1 MEKYTQTSIDISSCP
16 EPKLSATAA
25 SADSP
30 VPGKSSAIEQKELS
44 AVRQTV
50 KGGKR
55 PLVAL

>member
-1 MEKYTQTSIDISSCP
+1 MKKYTQTSIDISSCP
-16 EPKLSATAA
+16 EPKLSAPAA

-30 VPGKSSAIEQKELS
+30 VPGKFSAIEQNELS

>member
-1 MEKYTQTSIDISSCP
+1 MKKYTQTSTDISSCP
-16 EPKLSATAA
+16 ERKLSATAA

-30 VPGKSSAIEQKELS
+30 VPRKFSAIEQKELS